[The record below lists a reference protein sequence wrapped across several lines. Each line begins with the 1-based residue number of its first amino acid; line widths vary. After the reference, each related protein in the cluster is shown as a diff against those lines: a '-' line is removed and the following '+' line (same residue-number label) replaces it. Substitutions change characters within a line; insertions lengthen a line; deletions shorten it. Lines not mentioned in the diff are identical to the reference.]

1 MNKNILLS
9 LLMLIPIVSNAKNDL
24 VKGKLIYQNEDIK
37 LYADT
42 PKKEFDDKIEKNV
55 LMVRAVIDNKS
66 SKNYQLVYYMFDCEE
81 RRVRS
86 LIDGILINKQTN
98 KDSIAPK
105 NMYYNSNSYN
115 PVVGESATSIYFKYT
130 CKA

>member
-1 MNKNILLS
+1 
-9 LLMLIPIVSNAKNDL
+9 ML
-24 VKGKLIYQNEDIK
+24 
-37 LYADT
+37 
-42 PKKEFDDKIEKNV
+42 
-55 LMVRAVIDNKS
+55 
-66 SKNYQLVYYMFDCEE
+66 DCEE

>member
-42 PKKEFDDKIEKNV
+42 PKKEFDDKIDKAIQSLTPAQVNAAFNKFISPSKLVVIKAGDFEKNV
-55 LMVRAVIDNKS
+55 EK
-66 SKNYQLVYYMFDCEE
+66 K
-81 RRVRS
+81 
-86 LIDGILINKQTN
+86 
-98 KDSIAPK
+98 P
-105 NMYYNSNSYN
+105 
-115 PVVGESATSIYFKYT
+115 
-130 CKA
+130 